1 MQSITPDM
9 YNKENALSE
18 PVSRKNVE
26 PASEKPLV
34 SVEEGKLQPFA
45 NERKTRT
52 KQGQSR
58 VHAWEWWITGLES
71 YSHWQL

>member
-26 PASEKPLV
+26 PAGEKPLV

-45 NERKTRT
+45 NERKRHAQVKVRVEFTR
-52 KQGQSR
+52 GNG
-58 VHAWEWWITGLES
+58 EL
-71 YSHWQL
+71 L

>member
-1 MQSITPDM
+1 MQSITPGM

-26 PASEKPLV
+26 PAGEKPLV

-45 NERKTRT
+45 NERKTR
-52 KQGQSR
+52 KSQGQSHGR
-58 VHAWEWWITGLES
+58 VHAWEW
-71 YSHWQL
+71 